1 MTVGGRKML
10 ADIKGSDDG
19 SAESLSI
26 CRGTEVAAALAQAPQ
41 VLLKPFHIFTVLCLC
56 GFLPW
61 RYESVLT

>member
-26 CRGTEVAAALAQAPQ
+26 CRGAEVAAALAQ